1 MQPLIVL
8 NVVGLTPRHLGPLTP
23 RLSAFAQRGG
33 MREMQTT
40 FPAVTCT
47 TQASFMTGLPPDQT
61 GIVANGWLFRDLQ
74 EIWFWRQS
82 NRLVKGE
89 KIWEA
94 GKARNP
100 QFTCANLFWWYNMTS
115 DHDFGATPRPIYKAD
130 GRKLPDCFTV
140 PTDWR
145 EKLTARLGK
154 FPLFNFWGPN
164 TTIHSS
170 RWIAKAAEL
179 AITDFDP
186 TLTLVYLP
194 HLDYDLQRFGPSAAH
209 PAVAKSLKDI
219 DDVAGD
225 LIDFAQKH
233 GRKVLVLSEYGIT
246 EVNRP
251 IHLNRLFRREG
262 WLQVRMEDGHEML
275 DPTTSAVFAVA
286 DHQIAH
292 VYVRNPSLVPQVKQ
306 LLQGVPGVEAVWDK
320 SEQAA
325 HHIAHERSGE
335 LVVMSDARSWFTYY
349 FWLDDALAPDFA
361 RTVEI
366 HRKPGY
372 DPVELFLDPK
382 IAFPKL
388 TIVGKLLKKI
398 LGFRMLMDVIPL
410 DATLVKGSH
419 GRPTD
424 DPLDGP
430 LVMSDMPDLLPSRV
444 AATDIKDI
452 ALQHIFGAATAAPH

>member
-1 MQPLIVL
+1 M
-8 NVVGLTPRHLGPLTP
+8 
-23 RLSAFAQRGG
+23 RLS
-33 MREMQTT
+33 
-40 FPAVTCT
+40 
-47 TQASFMTGLPPDQT
+47 
-61 GIVANGWLFRDLQ
+61 
-74 EIWFWRQS
+74 
-82 NRLVKGE
+82 
-89 KIWEA
+89 
-94 GKARNP
+94 
-100 QFTCANLFWWYNMTS
+100 
-115 DHDFGATPRPIYKAD
+115 PR
-130 GRKLPDCFTV
+130 
-140 PTDWR
+140 
-145 EKLTARLGK
+145 
-154 FPLFNFWGPN
+154 
-164 TTIHSS
+164 
-170 RWIAKAAEL
+170 
-179 AITDFDP
+179 
-186 TLTLVYLP
+186 TLVYLP
-194 HLDYDLQRFGPSAAH
+194 HLDYDLQRFGPSADH

-430 LVMSDMPDLLPSRV
+430 LVISDMPDLLPSRV